1 MIESSER
8 FPFIE
13 VKVFFFFLKKKE
25 KKKITHAREKKFLIF
40 DSLFAQYL
48 SKYIIFGN
56 FFFNFKMCYK
66 KLKTIFLI

>member
-13 VKVFFFFLKKKE
+13 VKVFFFPQKKK

-48 SKYIIFGN
+48 SKYIFFGN
-56 FFFNFKMCYK
+56 FFF
-66 KLKTIFLI
+66 